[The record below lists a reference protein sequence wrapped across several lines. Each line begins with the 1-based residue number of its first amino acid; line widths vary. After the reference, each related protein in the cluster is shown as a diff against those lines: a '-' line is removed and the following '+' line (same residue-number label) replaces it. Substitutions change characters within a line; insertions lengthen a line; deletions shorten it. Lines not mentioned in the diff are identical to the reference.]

1 MAHSDD
7 QSKPDDLRRQP
18 GDDEVPVTVFRSA
31 DLFAGQQEVLI
42 EHAGGV
48 YRLRITRSGKL
59 ILQK

>member
-1 MAHSDD
+1 MPS
-7 QSKPDDLRRQP
+7 PDDLSQPAEVPRQP
-18 GDDEVPVTVFRSA
+18 EDERVPVPVFRSA